1 MCLCFLQ
8 PFCCHPHYQGQLTFT
23 LCWRDKDEGDTGGGG
38 AQFSKRGEHMCEH
51 IVHKYFGDVE
61 MSRRVGG
68 RNGQEAELYIFGL
81 RDPLRDFKK
90 RMTWTN
96 CILGSSF
103 LMLETEPPRIR
114 RLVRS
119 FAIVCV
125 RQRW

>member
-1 MCLCFLQ
+1 MKGT
-8 PFCCHPHYQGQLTFT
+8 QGVGVHSSA
-23 LCWRDKDEGDTGGGG
+23 RGGN
-38 AQFSKRGEHMCEH
+38 MCEH

-68 RNGQEAELYIFGL
+68 RNGQEAELYIVGL

-90 RMTWTN
+90 RMTWTT

-125 RQRW
+125 RQGW